1 MGLFDGPAAG
11 WNSFKNN
18 EWKSI
23 ENGWNN
29 LVNPKWENGNRNSKP
44 LGNDGPV
51 KPVYVPEE
59 VVNVVE
65 PIIDPNKW
73 ENGNPNS
80 TPIDID
86 GGGPIQPVV
95 IPNSV
100 IDGTNKVV
108 DTVTSIPDTVKTTVT
123 GVIDGVKQA
132 LPIIA
137 VGAAALIGL
146 GIIFKLK

>member
-1 MGLFDGPAAG
+1 MGLFDGFEAG

-23 ENGWNN
+23 EDGWNN
-29 LVNPKWENGNRNSKP
+29 LVNPKWENGNPNSKP

-51 KPVYVPEE
+51 KPVYVPEP
-59 VVNVVE
+59 V
-65 PIIDPNKW
+65 IDVINPQW

-80 TPIDID
+80 TPVDID

-95 IPNSV
+95 IPNV
-100 IDGTNKVV
+100 VV
-108 DTVTSIPDTVKTTVT
+108 DGANEVVTTVTSIPDTVKTTVT
-123 GVIDGVKQA
+123 GVLDGVKQA

-146 GIIFKLK
+146 GIVFKLK